1 MVVGESQPKILI
13 VDDVLS
19 NIDLL
24 HQALGEEYEVLFAT
38 HGQDALII
46 AATENPDLILLDVM
60 MPEMDGYQ
68 VCRRLKAEE
77 GTRHIPIIFVTAL
90 TEEADEAR
98 GLLLGAI
105 DYLTKPISVPILQA
119 RVRNHLELKKRGDLL
134 ERLAM
139 MDGLTGVP
147 NRRRFDETLER
158 EWRRCLRAMRP
169 LSLVLVDIDHFK
181 LFNDHYGHT
190 LGDRCLKKIATAMAK
205 TQTRSADLV
214 ARYGG
219 EEFVCLLPEIASEG
233 AQASA
238 RRMQEAVASL
248 CIPHQASPTAEHVTL
263 SLGVATMTP
272 SRLRVPGHLIE
283 AADGFLYQAK
293 GAGRNRLVSG
303 VVEEEVAG

>member
-1 MVVGESQPKILI
+1 MGEHQPKILI
-13 VDDVLS
+13 VDDMPD

-24 HQALGEEYEVLFAT
+24 HQAMGEEYEVLFAT
-38 HGQDALII
+38 NGPEALAI
-46 AATENPDLILLDVM
+46 ATTENPDLILLDVM

-77 GTRHIPIIFVTAL
+77 VTRHIPVIFVTAL

-119 RVRNHLELKKRGDLL
+119 RVRNHLELKKRGDML
-134 ERLAM
+134 EHLAM
-139 MDGLTGVP
+139 MDGLTGIP

-158 EWRRCLRAMRP
+158 EWRRCLRAQRP
-169 LSLVLVDIDHFK
+169 ISLILVDVDHFK
-181 LFNDHYGHT
+181 LYNDHYGHAQ
-190 LGDRCLKKIATAMAK
+190 GDQCLKKIAVAMAK

-233 AQASA
+233 AQSSA
-238 RRMQEAVASL
+238 RRMQEATAAL
-248 CIPHQASPTAEHVTL
+248 QIPHLQSPTAGHVTL
-263 SLGVATMTP
+263 SLGVATTTP
-272 SRLRVPGHLIE
+272 NRSCKPIMLIE

-293 GAGRNRLVSG
+293 SGGRNRQVGGILD
-303 VVEEEVAG
+303 EEPGR